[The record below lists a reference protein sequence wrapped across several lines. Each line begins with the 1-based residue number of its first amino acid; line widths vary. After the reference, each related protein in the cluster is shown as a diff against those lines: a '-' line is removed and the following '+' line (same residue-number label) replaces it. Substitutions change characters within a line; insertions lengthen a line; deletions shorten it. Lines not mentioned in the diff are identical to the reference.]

1 MHELGITESIV
12 DIASNK
18 AREAQASK
26 VVRINLVVG
35 ELSGFVPDCIEFYF
49 NSLSKGTITDEA
61 TLNFELAPA
70 QFRCRY
76 CSAVFHPQDTLLSC
90 PKCQSHSLEIAGGRE
105 LYVESIEVE

>member
-12 DIASNK
+12 NIVSDK
-18 AREAQASK
+18 ARETQASK
-26 VVRINLVVG
+26 VVKINLVVG

-49 NSLSKGTITDEA
+49 NSLSKGTIADEA

-70 QFRCRY
+70 RFRCRH
-76 CSAVFHPQDTLLSC
+76 CSAVFYPQDTLWSC
-90 PKCQSHSLEIAGGRE
+90 PKCQSRSLEIAGGRE